1 MKEIC
6 HHPRQHASVRTAEP
20 AQFLYTLIS
29 TPCGFIRQKDG
40 VGISMSDTN
49 SPVTAVFIDADNTLW
64 DTDGVF
70 ADAQLALLK
79 ELEDHLGVQF
89 PEPDRL
95 AFVRAIDQGLAE
107 RHHEGLRYP
116 PRFLIKAL
124 ALALT
129 GSDKTSA
136 IRLAWSGGVEAN
148 RLTSETVQQVE
159 TRMVQDLRRTPA
171 PRPGVLPGLSELETQ
186 GYPMLVL
193 TEGRLER
200 VKDNIRIH
208 GLEQYIPRVM
218 EAKKDQRLYERL
230 LKVFHPSNVGFM
242 IGDQLERDIRP
253 AKAAGLSTIHF
264 PGNFRP
270 KWEIGERGVR
280 PDHRISSFA
289 QVPAIIDDVLR
300 SGGWNNE
307 RSAMG

>member
-1 MKEIC
+1 MPRRAPDGQYRLTFTLMKEIC

-29 TPCGFIRQKDG
+29 TPCGFICQKDG

-116 PRFLIKAL
+116 PRFLINWIGQDECHPIGVVRRS
-124 ALALT
+124 
-129 GSDKTSA
+129 GS
-136 IRLAWSGGVEAN
+136 
-148 RLTSETVQQVE
+148 Q
-159 TRMVQDLRRTPA
+159 
-171 PRPGVLPGLSELETQ
+171 
-186 GYPMLVL
+186 
-193 TEGRLER
+193 
-200 VKDNIRIH
+200 
-208 GLEQYIPRVM
+208 
-218 EAKKDQRLYERL
+218 
-230 LKVFHPSNVGFM
+230 PSHK
-242 IGDQLERDIRP
+242 RDG
-253 AKAAGLSTIHF
+253 AAG
-264 PGNFRP
+264 GNSNGAGP
-270 KWEIGERGVR
+270 
-280 PDHRISSFA
+280 A
-289 QVPAIIDDVLR
+289 QNPCASPR
-300 SGGWNNE
+300 SIA
-307 RSAMG
+307 RSV